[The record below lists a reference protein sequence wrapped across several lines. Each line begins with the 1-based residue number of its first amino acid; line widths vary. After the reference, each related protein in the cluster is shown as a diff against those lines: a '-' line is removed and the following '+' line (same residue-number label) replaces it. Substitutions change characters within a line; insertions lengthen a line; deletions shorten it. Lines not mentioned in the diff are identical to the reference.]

1 MVVTA
6 PWYTEFRFLRV
17 VTDTGRRH
25 HDPAVPTPA
34 AAARRAHA
42 MRKTEYDPIPHAS
55 DVPHGHDTPIPP
67 PASASADSE
76 QQHALAVQ
84 ARAVAQAAPEVRVA
98 RVEAARRALQEGTLM
113 LDGPALAEKLLEA
126 VRAERRHA

>member
-1 MVVTA
+1 
-6 PWYTEFRFLRV
+6 
-17 VTDTGRRH
+17 
-25 HDPAVPTPA
+25 
-34 AAARRAHA
+34 

-67 PASASADSE
+67 PAPASADSE
-76 QQHALAVQ
+76 QHALAVQ

-98 RVEAARRALQEGTLM
+98 RVEAARRALQEGTLT
-113 LDGPALAEKLLEA
+113 LDGQALAEKLLEA

>member
-1 MVVTA
+1 
-6 PWYTEFRFLRV
+6 
-17 VTDTGRRH
+17 
-25 HDPAVPTPA
+25 
-34 AAARRAHA
+34 

-76 QQHALAVQ
+76 PQPHALAVQ
-84 ARAVAQAAPEVRVA
+84 ARAVAQAAPEVRLA
-98 RVEAARRALQEGTLM
+98 KVEAARRALQEGTLM
-113 LDGPALAEKLLEA
+113 LDGQALAEKLLEA

>member
-1 MVVTA
+1 
-6 PWYTEFRFLRV
+6 
-17 VTDTGRRH
+17 
-25 HDPAVPTPA
+25 
-34 AAARRAHA
+34 

-67 PASASADSE
+67 PASASADRE
-76 QQHALAVQ
+76 QPHALAVQ

-98 RVEAARRALQEGTLM
+98 KVEAARRALQEGTLT
-113 LDGPALAEKLLEA
+113 LDGPTLAKKLLEA